1 VWKQAVSEWVGG
13 RIISDP
19 ASALQLN
26 SRLETPL
33 LQICSLCEKL
43 WWSNRSDNKS
53 SSVLY
58 LQHACTRS
66 DPTFVAVRLHLHR
79 CWIYLLPTAWCS
91 TWHHCSSTADWSQS
105 VASSEAQL
113 SRCRSIDRSMD
124 VKCIYMC
131 VWSSTVIDRIYFQ
144 AKDLYRKIVVSKLV
158 TGSCNEEA
166 VRIDQSTAC
175 RSHTNYIFQSA
186 QMSSA
191 ADRKELDA
199 RARSGE
205 TVVEG
210 GTGGKSLE
218 AQEHLAEG
226 MTITCTW
233 KCATTKTTRWCRN
246 FFFFWVSW
254 QSCEIFFCIKTC
266 EVCVWIWKSCTS

>member
-1 VWKQAVSEWVGG
+1 
-13 RIISDP
+13 
-19 ASALQLN
+19 
-26 SRLETPL
+26 
-33 LQICSLCEKL
+33 
-43 WWSNRSDNKS
+43 
-53 SSVLY
+53 
-58 LQHACTRS
+58 
-66 DPTFVAVRLHLHR
+66 
-79 CWIYLLPTAWCS
+79 
-91 TWHHCSSTADWSQS
+91 
-105 VASSEAQL
+105 
-113 SRCRSIDRSMD
+113 M
-124 VKCIYMC
+124 
-131 VWSSTVIDRIYFQ
+131 IDRIYFQ

-226 MTITCTW
+226 MTITCT
-233 KCATTKTTRWCRN
+233 
-246 FFFFWVSW
+246 
-254 QSCEIFFCIKTC
+254 
-266 EVCVWIWKSCTS
+266 